1 MNPMHVVQAIV
12 ARRKPRLRGTE
23 AADQLPDCTGHEV
36 ANALRFAIR
45 SKVAG
50 ATPRSDA
57 WQRLQQRIAQE
68 AVPPTVVPRYSYSR
82 PGIVSP
88 FSPYSAFT
96 RTLLSRFSQLG
107 VALLLLLAVGG
118 DPATLD
124 RLTRPGGRLAHVA
137 AVTQPTPPLP
147 PPVRVNRAALLE
159 ASDAAAVDPSA
170 QTVNESDPQP
180 ANNYIP
186 SPPLTLITH
195 PRQAVD
201 PDAVRSPLQN
211 PKVDPR

>member
-1 MNPMHVVQAIV
+1 MNPKHAVQAMAAWRKLRRRV
-12 ARRKPRLRGTE
+12 AESP
-23 AADQLPDCTGHEV
+23 DPQPDCTGREV

-45 SKVAG
+45 SEVAG
-50 ATPRSDA
+50 ATPRRDA

-68 AVPPTVVPRYSYSR
+68 AVPSLVVPRYGHPAIS
-82 PGIVSP
+82 SP

-107 VALLLLLAVGG
+107 VALLLLLTVIS

-124 RLTRPGGRLAHVA
+124 RLTRPGGRLAQVTIGTQA
-137 AVTQPTPPLP
+137 APPMP
-147 PPVRVNRAALLE
+147 PPVRVNRAAVLDE
-159 ASDAAAVDPSA
+159 TDAAGEQP
-170 QTVNESDPQP
+170 QIVNESDPQP
-180 ANNYIP
+180 PAIVYVP
-186 SPPLTLITH
+186 SPAVTLITR

-201 PDAVRSPLQN
+201 PDGVRSLLQN

>member
-1 MNPMHVVQAIV
+1 MNPMHAVQAMV

-45 SKVAG
+45 SEVAG
-50 ATPRSDA
+50 AAPRRDA
-57 WQRLQQRIAQE
+57 WQRLQQRNAPE
-68 AVPPTVVPRYSYSR
+68 AAPPNMALGYCRPPRS
-82 PGIVSP
+82 VSP

-137 AVTQPTPPLP
+137 AVAQPTPPLP

-159 ASDAAAVDPSA
+159 ATVAAAGDPPA
-170 QTVNESDPQP
+170 QTVDESDPQP
-180 ANNYIP
+180 ANSYVP
-186 SPPLTLITH
+186 SPPVTLITH

-211 PKVDPR
+211 PKVDAR